1 MKLVLGIGNE
11 LKQDDSLGVKIAREL
26 KEELEDRRDV
36 KIIECG
42 LAPISLFGKMPQEPD
57 ELYIVDAVKIPGLD
71 RGETI
76 FKQVNE
82 LKEGEKPISTH
93 RLPISMI
100 KTKLDP
106 GKTYLVGAVP
116 IKMGYGEDLSHEIL
130 KAKEKIKTK
139 LVQKLSK

>member
-11 LKQDDSLGVKIAREL
+11 LKQDDSLGVRIAREL
-26 KEELEDRRDV
+26 KEELGDREDLR
-36 KIIECG
+36 IIECG
-42 LAPISLFGKMPQEPD
+42 LAPISLLGKMPDEPD

-71 RGETI
+71 RGEVI
-76 FKQVNE
+76 FKEVSE
-82 LKEGEKPISTH
+82 LREGEKPVSTH

-106 GKTYLVGAVP
+106 DKTYLVGAVP
-116 IKMGYGEDLSHEIL
+116 IEMGYGEDLSTEIL

-139 LVQKLSK
+139 LIQKLNE